1 MRPIARKLLSK
12 IDDKGMSKYQVLE
25 FFDRMSPAERKQSFP
40 DDCLFQS
47 DKYFAETVL
56 KELLQTRVIKLE
68 DNKYF
73 KNEKKKEKKQTD

>member
-12 IDDKGMSKYQVLE
+12 IDDKGMSKDQVLQ
-25 FFDRMSPAERKQSFP
+25 FFDLMSPSERKKSFP

-56 KELLQTRVIKLE
+56 KELIRAHVIKVE
-68 DNKYF
+68 DKKYF
-73 KNEKKKEKKQTD
+73 KNEKKKEEK

>member
-25 FFDRMSPAERKQSFP
+25 FFDRMSPSERKQSFP

-56 KELLQTRVIKLE
+56 KELIRSRLLKME
-68 DNKYF
+68 DNRYF
-73 KNEKKKEKKQTD
+73 KNEKKKEEK

>member
-12 IDDKGMSKYQVLE
+12 IDDKGMSKDQVLE
-25 FFDRMSPAERKQSFP
+25 FFDRMSPSERKQSFP

-47 DKYFAETVL
+47 DKYFAEIVL
-56 KELLQTRVIKLE
+56 KELIRTRLIKIE

-73 KNEKKKEKKQTD
+73 KNEMKKEEK

>member
-1 MRPIARKLLSK
+1 MRPIARKLYKK
-12 IDDKGMSKYQVLE
+12 IDDKGMSKDQVLE

-47 DKYFAETVL
+47 EKYFAETVL
-56 KELLQTRVIKLE
+56 KEMLRAKIIKKE

-73 KNEKKKEKKQTD
+73 KNEKKKEDK

>member
-1 MRPIARKLLSK
+1 MRPIARKLYKK
-12 IDDKGMSKYQVLE
+12 IDDKGMSKDQVLE

-47 DKYFAETVL
+47 EKYFAETVL
-56 KELLQTRVIKLE
+56 KELLRARILKME

-73 KNEKKKEKKQTD
+73 KNEKKKKEEK

>member
-1 MRPIARKLLSK
+1 MRPIARKLYSK
-12 IDDKGMSKYQVLE
+12 IDDKGMSKDQVRE

-47 DKYFAETVL
+47 EKYFAETVM
-56 KELLQTRVIKLE
+56 KELLQSRLVKIE

-73 KNEKKKEKKQTD
+73 KNEKKKEEDKRE

>member
-1 MRPIARKLLSK
+1 MRPIARKLYKK
-12 IDDKGMSKYQVLE
+12 IDDKGMTKDQVLE

-47 DKYFAETVL
+47 DKYFAKTVI
-56 KELLQTRVIKLE
+56 KELLQARILKME

-73 KNEKKKEKKQTD
+73 KNEKKKKEEK